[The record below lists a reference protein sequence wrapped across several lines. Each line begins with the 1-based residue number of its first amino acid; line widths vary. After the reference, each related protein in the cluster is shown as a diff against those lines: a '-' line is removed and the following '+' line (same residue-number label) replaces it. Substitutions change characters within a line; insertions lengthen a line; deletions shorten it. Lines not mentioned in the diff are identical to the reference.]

1 MNPPD
6 HPTPRTDAAWAAS
19 FSPERATF
27 SVRDECE
34 KLERELVEARS
45 ERDLHRNRLASIL
58 WSGAIDKHTCGDV
71 QKWTED
77 YTAENTRLRAELA
90 IAENWVEHHSKHA
103 DDLIAENARL
113 RAELERLKI
122 IEEKFRQ
129 SPMWDV
135 LAIVQTR
142 NNWQACAEKAEAE
155 VERWQTV
162 AAEMSQEREHNA
174 NEASR
179 LRAEVEQLNL
189 ELEANKRKGGGCQ
202 CSDDEA
208 CAHVRRAEKAE
219 TELAAMKG
227 TL

>member
-1 MNPPD
+1 VELD
-6 HPTPRTDAAWAAS
+6 EDLQLATESSLKTAIARAEKAEAELSDYKAALEIANS
-19 FSPERATF
+19 S
-27 SVRDECE
+27 SDELVCRW
-34 KLERELVEARS
+34 REL
-45 ERDLHRNRLASIL
+45 H
-58 WSGAIDKHTCGDV
+58 
-71 QKWTED
+71 
-77 YTAENTRLRAELA
+77 AE
-90 IAENWVEHHSKHA
+90 V
-103 DDLIAENARL
+103 
-113 RAELERLKI
+113 ERLKI

>member
-1 MNPPD
+1 MDSRVPKNE
-6 HPTPRTDAAWAAS
+6 REWWAS
-19 FSPERATF
+19 REI
-27 SVRDECE
+27 E
-34 KLERELVEARS
+34 KLERELAAAKA
-45 ERDLHRNRLASIL
+45 ERDLAITRVASIL
-58 WSGAIDKHTCGDV
+58 WSGAIDKQLCGDV

-77 YTAENTRLRAELA
+77 YTAELTRLRAELA
-90 IAENWVEHHSKHA
+90 VAENWVEHHSKHA

-155 VERWQTV
+155 VERWKTV
-162 AAEMSQEREHNA
+162 AAEMSQQREHNA